1 MLQQTL
7 GCNGCKWN
15 EQIAFLEIFQ
25 NFQDISFYEHLWMAA
40 FGRTLDHL
48 GIVISN
54 KLGVYSSVMIH
65 WPFKIMKEND
75 SSLLLQVFYLVFC
88 DMRRS

>member
-1 MLQQTL
+1 
-7 GCNGCKWN
+7 
-15 EQIAFLEIFQ
+15 
-25 NFQDISFYEHLWMAA
+25 MAA
-40 FGRTLDHL
+40 FGRALDHL

-54 KLGVYSSVMIH
+54 KLGVYSSAMSH
-65 WPFKIMKEND
+65 WRFKIMNEND

>member
-1 MLQQTL
+1 
-7 GCNGCKWN
+7 
-15 EQIAFLEIFQ
+15 
-25 NFQDISFYEHLWMAA
+25 MAA

-54 KLGVYSSVMIH
+54 KLGVYSSAMIH